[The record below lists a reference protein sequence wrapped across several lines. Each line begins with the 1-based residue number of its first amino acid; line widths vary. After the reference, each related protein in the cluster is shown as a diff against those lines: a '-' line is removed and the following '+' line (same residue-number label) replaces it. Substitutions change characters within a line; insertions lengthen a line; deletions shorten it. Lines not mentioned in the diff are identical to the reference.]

1 MFLAGLHGSFFN
13 PTLPARTSYRD
24 VYGSAI
30 IEYERPYGSF
40 DKHSYSIISSAA
52 AFNHG
57 RIVEILL
64 DSGAYLEAK
73 DVLEMTP
80 LLMAVTH
87 GKVEA
92 AKLLLERG
100 ADITATDSSLN
111 SALHLA
117 IIYRRPEMVK
127 LLLEMDNDCVLLQM
141 KDKDVKTV
149 LHLAA
154 GLETCEVL

>member
-1 MFLAGLHGSFFN
+1 
-13 PTLPARTSYRD
+13 
-24 VYGSAI
+24 
-30 IEYERPYGSF
+30 
-40 DKHSYSIISSAA
+40 
-52 AFNHG
+52 
-57 RIVEILL
+57 
-64 DSGAYLEAK
+64 
-73 DVLEMTP
+73 MTP

-117 IIYRRPEMVK
+117 ILYRMPEMVK
-127 LLLEMDNDCVLLQM
+127 FLLENDKDCVLVQM

-154 GLETCEVL
+154 GLETSEVLYDY

>member
-1 MFLAGLHGSFFN
+1 MRG
-13 PTLPARTSYRD
+13 PT
-24 VYGSAI
+24 G
-30 IEYERPYGSF
+30 
-40 DKHSYSIISSAA
+40 HSINTLIQFICSAA

-64 DSGAYLEAK
+64 DSGADLEAK

-87 GKVEA
+87 GMVEA

-100 ADITATDSSLN
+100 ADIRATDSSLN

-117 IIYRRPEMVK
+117 ILYRRPEMVK
-127 LLLEMDNDCVLLQM
+127 LLLEMDGDCVLLQM

-154 GLETCEVL
+154 GLETSEVFRK

>member
-1 MFLAGLHGSFFN
+1 
-13 PTLPARTSYRD
+13 
-24 VYGSAI
+24 
-30 IEYERPYGSF
+30 
-40 DKHSYSIISSAA
+40 
-52 AFNHG
+52 
-57 RIVEILL
+57 
-64 DSGAYLEAK
+64 
-73 DVLEMTP
+73 MTP

-87 GKVEA
+87 GTVEA

-100 ADITATDSSLN
+100 ADITVTDSSFN

>member
-1 MFLAGLHGSFFN
+1 
-13 PTLPARTSYRD
+13 
-24 VYGSAI
+24 
-30 IEYERPYGSF
+30 
-40 DKHSYSIISSAA
+40 
-52 AFNHG
+52 
-57 RIVEILL
+57 
-64 DSGAYLEAK
+64 
-73 DVLEMTP
+73 MTP

-87 GKVEA
+87 GTVEA

-117 IIYRRPEMVK
+117 ILYRRPEMVK
-127 LLLEMDNDCVLLQM
+127 LLLAMDNDCVLLRM